1 MNGSLIYLAL
11 LGATLLIEIPLAAG
25 LAGHGKRREVST
37 AAMVL
42 NLFTHPTATAV
53 ICLAGAPWMA
63 IELAIAAVEALGLC
77 ALTSLGLRRS
87 ILVGLADNAV
97 SASVGAAL
105 AASA

>member
-11 LGATLLIEIPLAAG
+11 LGATLMIEVPLAAG

-42 NLFTHPTATAV
+42 NLITHPTATAV

-63 IELAIAAVEALGLC
+63 IELAIAALEALGLC
-77 ALTSLGLRRS
+77 TLTSLCLRRS
-87 ILVGLADNAV
+87 ILVALAANAL
-97 SASVGAAL
+97 SAAVGAAF
-105 AASA
+105 AASS